1 MNYFVSFIKISNK
14 IFHLLSIQ
22 ANTRFNGALAENAK
36 LRDSIDHM
44 RSERVTFEGIY
55 KKLEKELGDLKREM
69 GEVIETST
77 AAYDAR

>member
-1 MNYFVSFIKISNK
+1 
-14 IFHLLSIQ
+14 
-22 ANTRFNGALAENAK
+22 
-36 LRDSIDHM
+36 M